1 MLKAN
6 AIHFTADLKASS
18 GWLQG
23 FKDCHGIVARTI
35 LGESKAVDDVMVQ
48 HWNEEV
54 LPGILSDYQPQN
66 MYNCDETSLF
76 YSLLPSKTLAEKG
89 DSCHR

>member
-1 MLKAN
+1 MSPAN
-6 AIHFTADLKASS
+6 FKASS

-23 FKDCHGIVARTI
+23 FKDRRGITGKTI
-35 LGESKAVDDVMVQ
+35 CSESKAVDDVTVQ

-54 LPGILSDYQPQN
+54 LLGILSGYQPQN
-66 MYNCDETSLF
+66 IYYCDETGLF

-89 DSCHR
+89 DLCHGGKI